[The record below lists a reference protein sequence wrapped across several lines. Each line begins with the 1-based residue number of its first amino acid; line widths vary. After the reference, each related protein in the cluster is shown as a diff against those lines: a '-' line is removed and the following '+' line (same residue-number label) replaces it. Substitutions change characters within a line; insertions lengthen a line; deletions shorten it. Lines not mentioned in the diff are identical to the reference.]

1 MLEVHRHALYAVLEF
16 EQLVEHALLETVYTH
31 DAVADGNNRADVA
44 ELDLRVV
51 ILDAGLYKTRY
62 FIGA

>member
-1 MLEVHRHALYAVLEF
+1 MHFSRP
-16 EQLVEHALLETVYTH
+16 H

>member
-1 MLEVHRHALYAVLEF
+1 MEPVLLTVEPS
-16 EQLVEHALLETVYTH
+16 LMSSSEHALLETVYTH

-44 ELDLRVV
+44 ELDLSVV